1 MKQKSRIVIKHSEI
15 LIILYV
21 SIKTEKEKWQY
32 CEEKT
37 QNR

>member
-1 MKQKSRIVIKHSEI
+1 MKQKSRIVIKYSEI